1 MNSSATVAK
10 TKAIRVVL
18 ACAVFCAAVLCPAQ
32 ETARGIVAE
41 KIDAVQNRAE
51 RPEPEI
57 RFQLGH
63 SNYMNSVAWSLD
75 SKHISSYKKMH
86 RLEIFSRIK
95 HLTQPTATVPHSRL
109 CTSLPPDR
117 LQNIIIQ

>member
-1 MNSSATVAK
+1 MRKILAIFK
-10 TKAIRVVL
+10 TPTIRTAL
-18 ACAVFCAAVLCPAQ
+18 FFAVFCATTLCPAQ

-41 KIDAVQNRAE
+41 KIDAVQNGAE

>member
-1 MNSSATVAK
+1 MRKILAIFK
-10 TKAIRVVL
+10 TPTIRTAL
-18 ACAVFCAAVLCPAQ
+18 FCAVFCTVTLCSAQ
-32 ETARGIVAE
+32 ETTRGIVAE
-41 KIDAVQNRAE
+41 KIDTMKDSAE